1 MVKKVTK
8 RILYL
13 LGGLNMG
20 VASAVFPAFIVLFG
34 LIFGFNPITT
44 PLGLS
49 ALGCGVVATV
59 LLLMHYKNCQK
70 QRSNMDG
77 RVLYAY
83 IGFML
88 GVAIAILIALTWSTF
103 NDTGIINGVI

>member
-8 RILYL
+8 CILYL

-20 VASAVFPAFIVLFG
+20 VASAVFPVFIVLFG
-34 LIFGFNPITT
+34 MIFGFNPITT

-49 ALGCGVVATV
+49 ALGCGIVATV
-59 LLLMHYKNCQK
+59 LFLLHYKNCQK
-70 QRSNMDG
+70 QKNNTDARA
-77 RVLYAY
+77 LYAY

-103 NDTGIINGVI
+103 NDTGIVNGII